1 MNRFLGSRC
10 LKVIAD
16 LCIVPVGVGVT
27 GLSKFV
33 AACEHIFEAKGLKRN
48 LHAYGT
54 NVEGEMKD
62 VLDALQECHEKLHE
76 MGSVRIHSTVKIGSR
91 VDRVQSMEDKIESVE
106 RRLKAHS
113 ADD

>member
-1 MNRFLGSRC
+1 METFLGSRG

-16 LCIVPVGVGVT
+16 LCIIPLGVGVT
-27 GLSKFV
+27 GLSKYV
-33 AACEHIFEAKGLKRN
+33 ATCERIFDTKGLKRN

-54 NVEGEMKD
+54 NIEGEMRD

-91 VDRVQSMEDKIESVE
+91 VDREPSMEEKIESVE
-106 RRLKAHS
+106 KRLKAKPHE
-113 ADD
+113 